1 MEKFYKEIES
11 ILHGVSRPGRYVGN
25 ELHIVKKNSKHVQV
39 SFALA
44 FPDVYEIGMSHIGM
58 EILYHIL
65 NRLDWIAAE
74 RVYSPWIDMEK
85 KMRERGIPLFSLES
99 KKPIRNFDILGITLQ
114 YELQYTNVLNL
125 IDLAG
130 IPLWSGERK
139 ETDPFVVVGGPC
151 AFNPEPL
158 ADFVDV
164 VVLGDGEE
172 AVVELAEVVRQSKQK
187 KWSRKETLKELSRL
201 KGFYVPSFYLVEND
215 SDGKFLKLVP
225 KEQELPSVINAKILE
240 KLSPENYPSN
250 PLVPLIEV
258 THNRFSLEI
267 MRGCTRGCRFCN
279 AGIIYRPVRERSV
292 DDLVKEASGV
302 IRSTGYEEISLVS
315 LSTSDYTNL
324 LDLLSRLKNTFN
336 DKGVSISFPSLRAD
350 TFTPEMADFA
360 MGPRRSGLTL
370 APEAGT
376 QRLRDVI
383 NKNTSEADVLKAVE
397 IGYQRNWHRVKLY
410 FMIGL
415 PTETEEDLE
424 GIVNLVGK
432 IIKIG
437 KRYGK
442 REARVSIS
450 PFSPKAHTPFQWEKQ
465 DSLETMEEKLSF
477 LRRKLHRK
485 EVKLSWRDP
494 KVSRL
499 ETVLGRGDR
508 KLNEVIYLAWKNGA
522 RFDGWSDQFN
532 YDLWIRAFEEKNLSP
547 EYYTGELN
555 TDGPLPWDHINK
567 GVSKSYLL
575 LERKRA
581 LSGEVTEDCRRTGC
595 KGCGL
600 MTHPVCREIILNKNK
615 VSKLDTHNLSKIPYG
630 RRTVR
635 RVSQP
640 VMKIKIRVGYKK
652 KNDIRFTSHLDLS
665 RMFIRA
671 LRRANIPVAMS
682 QGYHVH
688 PRIATGPP
696 LPLGYTSQAEYLD
709 IEIDGRVPQNFEE
722 IINRHLPAGLEVFE
736 SKISFG
742 DIPSLNSS
750 INLASYLVELRDF
763 QNIEGI
769 SKWIDE
775 FLKKNSYQVIRTKRE
790 MEKKVDIRP
799 YVAEAD
805 IDNEGI
811 RFLIRLDQNG
821 TAKVEEVIRAILPP
835 YEELPEPTRVERTGL
850 YIEKQGIRLTP
861 LEVID

>member
-11 ILHGVSRPGRYVGN
+11 ILYGVSRPGRYTGN
-25 ELHIVKKNSKHVQV
+25 ELHIVKKDSKDVEV

-65 NRLDWIAAE
+65 NRIDWIAAE
-74 RVYSPWIDMEK
+74 RVYSPWVDMEK

-99 KKPIRNFDILGITLQ
+99 KKPIRDFDILGITLQ

-130 IPLWSGERK
+130 ISLWSKERK
-139 ETDPFVVVGGPC
+139 EADPFVVVGGPC

-172 AVVELAEVVRQSKQK
+172 AVLELARVVKQSKK
-187 KWSRKETLKELSRL
+187 EKWSRKETLKQLARL
-201 KGFYVPSFYLVEND
+201 DGFYIPSFYLAEYD
-215 SDGKFLKLVP
+215 IDGKFLKLVP
-225 KEQELPSVINAKILE
+225 KEQGVPTVINAKILE

-258 THNRFSLEI
+258 THDRFSLEI

-292 DDLVKEASGV
+292 EDLVKEASAV
-302 IRSTGYEEISLVS
+302 IYNTGYEEISLVS

-324 LDLLSRLKNTFN
+324 MELLSRLRGTFSN
-336 DKGVSISFPSLRAD
+336 KGVSISFPSLRAD

-360 MGPRRSGLTL
+360 MALRRSGLTL

-383 NKNTSEADVLKAVE
+383 NKNTSEADILRAVE

-432 IIKIG
+432 IIEIG

-442 REARVSIS
+442 RDVHVSIS

-465 DSLETMEEKLSF
+465 NSLETMEKKLSF

-499 ETVLGRGDR
+499 ETLLGRGDR
-508 KLNEVIYLAWKNGA
+508 KLNEVIYIAWRNGA

-532 YDLWIRAFEEKNLSP
+532 YDRWMKAFEEKSLLP
-547 EYYTGELN
+547 EYYAGEFDL
-555 TDGPLPWDHINK
+555 DSPLAWDHINK

-581 LSGEVTEDCRRTGC
+581 FSGEVTEDCRRTGC

-600 MTHPVCREIILNKNK
+600 MTHSVCREIILNKRPELHTQNF
-615 VSKLDTHNLSKIPYG
+615 SKISYG
-630 RRTVR
+630 RKAVR

-640 VMKIKIRVGYKK
+640 VVKRKIRVGYKK
-652 KNDIRFTSHLDLS
+652 NNDIRFTSHLDVA
-665 RMFIRA
+665 RIFIRA
-671 LRRANIPVAMS
+671 LRRASIPVAMS
-682 QGYHVH
+682 QGYHAH

-696 LPLGYTSQAEYLD
+696 LPLGYTSRAEYLD
-709 IEIDGRVPQNFEE
+709 IEIEDRIPQNFEE
-722 IINRHLPAGLEVFE
+722 IINRHLPAGLEVFD
-736 SKISFG
+736 SKIYFG
-742 DIPSLNSS
+742 NISSLNSS
-750 INLASYLVELRDF
+750 INLASYLVELKNF
-763 QNIEGI
+763 QNIEEVSG
-769 SKWIDE
+769 WIDE
-775 FLKKNSYQVIRTKRE
+775 FLKKNSYQIVRTKRG

-799 YVAEAD
+799 YVAEVRTD
-805 IDNEGI
+805 DEGI
-811 RFLIRLDQNG
+811 KLLIRLDQSG
-821 TAKVEEVIRAILPP
+821 TAKVEEVMHAILPP
-835 YEELPEPTRVERTGL
+835 YEELPEPIRIERTGL
-850 YIEKQGIRLTP
+850 YIEKQGVRLTP